1 MIDCVEIILLGR
13 VVPDSCIDDDP
24 GSIGHAGI
32 RDAHLTGRMG
42 HEVIGRQLRQLD
54 KLEPLASHSAADGET
69 ARGRAAECNS
79 GSRAALGCALQ
90 ADLALMRTRS
100 GDDPDPA
107 GIIRLGN
114 DLGSIRRDLQ
124 ILGLA
129 VNLGGH
135 IIGIFF
141 GPVEAPH
148 GDIRVIGHK
157 QLIRVVG
164 CAHDGQCFGLE
175 GCGAGAAAAGAAA
188 AGAAA

>member
-1 MIDCVEIILLGR
+1 MIDGVEIILLGR
-13 VVPDSCIDDDP
+13 FVPDSCIDDDP

-32 RDAHLTGRMG
+32 RDTHLTGRMG
-42 HEVIGRQLRQLD
+42 HEVVGRQLRQLD
-54 KLEPLASHSAADGET
+54 KLEPLASHSAADGES
-69 ARGRAAECNS
+69 ARNRAAECNS
-79 GSRAALGCALQ
+79 GSRAALGRALQ

-100 GDDPDPA
+100 GNYPDPA
-107 GIIRLGN
+107 GLVRLGN
-114 DLGSIRRDLQ
+114 DLGTVRRDLQ

-129 VNLGGH
+129 VNFGRH

-141 GPVEAPH
+141 GPVESPH

-175 GCGAGAAAAGAAA
+175 GGGAGAATAAS
-188 AGAAA
+188 